1 MIKTIT
7 FTSMHF
13 CIAFLVTWLLTGD
26 IMIGGLVAIIEP
38 LVNSVGYFFH
48 EKAWLRWGS
57 KSDETD
63 ESSTVC

>member
-13 CIAFLVTWLLTGD
+13 CIAFTVTWLLTND

-48 EKAWLRWGS
+48 EKAWLRWGTKINDTRIS
-57 KSDETD
+57 PTP
-63 ESSTVC
+63 C

>member
-48 EKAWLRWGS
+48 EKAWLRWAQKTNEPRIS
-57 KSDETD
+57 NTAY
-63 ESSTVC
+63 